1 MRYLG
6 LDLGTKTLGVAI
18 TDATGTIANPFKVI
32 RFPSEEYDVALKEL
46 KGILEEMRIS
56 KIALG
61 LPKNMD
67 GSMGFASERS
77 IKFKE
82 MIEQITDIPV
92 ILVDEWL
99 TSVEAESI
107 LLEADVSRKKRK
119 RVVDGVAAVLI
130 LETFMKMEEKQWMKK
145 RTAIL
150 R

>member
-18 TDATGTIANPFKVI
+18 TDATGTIVSPLKVI

-46 KGILEEMRIS
+46 KGILEEMKIS

-92 ILVDEWL
+92 ILVDERL

-130 LETFMKMEEKQWMKK
+130 LETFMKMEEKQ
-145 RTAIL
+145 
-150 R
+150 

>member
-18 TDATGTIANPFKVI
+18 TDATGTIASPFKVI

-92 ILVDEWL
+92 ILVDERL

-130 LETFMKMEEKQWMKK
+130 LETFMKMEEKQ
-145 RTAIL
+145 
-150 R
+150 

>member
-18 TDATGTIANPFKVI
+18 TDATGTIASPLKVI

-46 KGILEEMRIS
+46 KSILEEMKIS

-77 IKFKE
+77 IKFKG

-92 ILVDEWL
+92 ILVDERL

-107 LLEADVSRKKRK
+107 LLEADVSRKMRK

-130 LETFMKMEEKQWMKK
+130 LETFMKMEDNQ
-145 RTAIL
+145 
-150 R
+150 